1 MNTNSYRK
9 RKKEEFEAEI
19 RGDRVEEEEEEE
31 GAPDHRKAWHGPV

>member
-19 RGDRVEEEEEEE
+19 RGDRVEEEEEG